1 MKKILA
7 LNFFPAFVP
16 VSNGGES
23 KLYNFYKVLSKY
35 HHITLLTS
43 THPDVNEEVI
53 YHTATFVE
61 RRIPKDHYFMD
72 CWSELSGH
80 LTKGHGDLSAPTIAA
95 SAAYPTLMHTA
106 YLQEYEAA
114 DIIVHDFPFTVD
126 FDIFLGLDSK
136 PRIYNSHNCETVL
149 YSSLHASEKSK
160 PIVDIV
166 AKAEK
171 KLLEHA
177 DLILY
182 CGDGDYESF
191 KELAPNKE
199 SVMFYSPNGMIE
211 QAKKL
216 SPRAAKNK
224 HSAVFVGSAH
234 LPNVS
239 AALYIA
245 ENIAPKCPEVTFDI
259 IGGCLPEGV
268 YASNVIRHGR
278 VSDSEKV
285 RLFDNASIALNPML
299 SGSGSNIKALDY
311 FSYGL
316 PVLSTSFGMRGF
328 NIESG
333 KHYIESELE
342 DFPKTINEILTDS
355 GFVNTMNIGA
365 EGKKYASAN
374 YTWEAIIKKLLP
386 QLEFVTS
393 KTQNYAL
400 VLNDYNSY
408 SGIGGGATR
417 TRGLYQAVNDITNVI
432 FLCFSDDDKIR
443 SDQYD
448 QNTHVI
454 SLPKSDAHLQEV
466 NKINSQF
473 HISCDDIIASN
484 HCTSNSL
491 LVTVYNILKKSARF
505 IIVEHPYMTPL
516 PIKFHDR
523 FIYSSQNN
531 ETKLKTELHRWHP
544 CKDYLVNMV
553 TTVEKNAV
561 EKAAMTIAVSEDD
574 AYSMLVGKRA
584 SGPMLVV
591 RNGSQL
597 PVNITD
603 RVNDDI
609 KSKMKARSAVFL
621 GSAHMPNVDAVNFL
635 LQNVVP
641 LCPDVQFNIVGSVC
655 NAISVKPARNVVLW
669 GVVDEET
676 KCAILSNSLFAI
688 NPVVTGSGS
697 NIKLADFFAN
707 GLFVVST
714 GFGLRGYPDTIKK
727 HIALAET
734 EKFSETI
741 NKLSVSDPIF
751 SVEMRNERRNIF
763 FSELSMVG
771 IARKFVSALENLEK
785 PKHKVL
791 FVTYR
796 YTYPELGGAESNL
809 KRFLKALGDTN
820 EFQIDVVTSEVSKI
834 NNYARFM
841 ENYEFDSTLG
851 APIEMSNLRFA
862 RFPVSHQSN
871 AFNENAL
878 QTAWRSQPAFEKA
891 VFQKSNINLID
902 GLAWGWS
909 DVEGV
914 SSEAYRW
921 AYSSCGIYVS
931 NAGSVFIKGYAP
943 VKSMITL
950 QSESG
955 AIYSYSEIEGNFSL
969 NLSVEGGNLEIFTS
983 APFDNG
989 GDPRP
994 LAFILHEL
1002 KISGKLIDITRPVL
1016 ADVNLIPADE
1026 VFSTLAEASEQ
1037 TRFPLNINLTDMR
1050 GPHSPVMEDFISSNI
1065 GKYDLVITHNIVFK
1079 PGVFALEL
1087 AKQHNVPS
1095 ILIPH
1100 AHLDD
1105 DYYHFPDLM
1114 EAARNATQVLTVP
1127 KAASNFYASRGCRSS
1142 YLPGGADIHEDF
1154 SNDCRDAF
1162 REIYKDKCSFVL
1174 ILGRKSGAKGYR
1186 SVLKAAEKLNQ
1197 NGTPINVVMIG
1208 PDDDGV
1214 TLDSPFVTYLGRQSR
1229 QVVRGALMECLALV
1243 NMSSSESFGI
1253 VLLEA
1258 WLARK
1263 PVIANNLCVAFHDM
1277 AVDGEN
1283 SLLVTSD
1290 KLEEAIKRLIDDPE
1304 LCKRLAENGYVTAQS
1319 FSWET
1324 VEEQFVDFCRS
1335 TVKHPQ

>member
-43 THPDVNEEVI
+43 THPDVSEEVI

-61 RRIPKDHYFMD
+61 RRIPKDNYFMN
-72 CWSELSGH
+72 CWAELSEH
-80 LTKGHGDLSAPTIAA
+80 LTKGHGDLSAPAIAA
-95 SAAYPTLMHTA
+95 SAAYPTLMHAA
-106 YLQEYEAA
+106 YLQEYETA
-114 DIIVHDFPFTVD
+114 DIIIHDFPFTVD
-126 FDIFLGLDSK
+126 FDIFMGFDDK
-136 PRIYNSHNCETVL
+136 PRVYNSHNCETVL

-191 KELAPNKE
+191 KELAPHKE

-211 QAKKL
+211 QAKVLLPHSEK
-216 SPRAAKNK
+216 KK

-239 AALYIA
+239 AALHIA
-245 ENIAPKCPEVTFDI
+245 ENIAPKCPQVTFDI
-259 IGGCLPEGV
+259 IGGCLPEGN

-278 VSDSEKV
+278 VTDAEKV
-285 RLFDNASIALNPML
+285 RLFSNASIALNPML

-316 PVLSTSFGMRGF
+316 PILSTSFGMRGF
-328 NIESG
+328 NTQPG
-333 KHYIESELE
+333 KHYIESDLN
-342 DFPKTINEILTDS
+342 DFPERINEILS
-355 GFVNTMNIGA
+355 EKSFSNILDVGV
-365 EGKKYASAN
+365 EGKSYASAH
-374 YTWEAIIKKLLP
+374 YTWEAIVKKLLP
-386 QLEFVTS
+386 QLHLLN
-393 KTQNYAL
+393 KKNQNFAL
-400 VLNDYNSY
+400 VLNDYNSF
-408 SGIGGGATR
+408 SGVGGGATR
-417 TRGLYQAVNDITNVI
+417 TRGLYQAVNDIANVV
-432 FLCFSDDDKIR
+432 FLCFSDDDKIH
-443 SDQYD
+443 SYQYD
-448 QNTHVI
+448 QKTHVI
-454 SLPKSDAHLQEV
+454 SLPKTDAHLQEV
-466 NKINSQF
+466 NKLNSQF

-484 HCTSNSL
+484 HCTSNNF
-491 LVTVYNILKKSARF
+491 LVSVYNIIKKAARY

-516 PIKFHDR
+516 PIKYHDR
-523 FIYSSQNN
+523 FVYSSQND
-531 ETKLKTELHRWHP
+531 ETKLKSELHKWNP

-591 RNGSQL
+591 RNGSQV
-597 PVNITD
+597 PVSISESINED
-603 RVNDDI
+603 V
-609 KSKMKARSAVFL
+609 KSKLNAKSAVFL

-635 LQNVVP
+635 LQHVVP

-655 NAISVKPARNVVLW
+655 NAIAIKPAKNVVLW

-688 NPVVTGSGS
+688 NPVITGSGS

-714 GFGLRGYPDTIKK
+714 GFGLRGYPDIIKK

-734 EKFSETI
+734 DKFSDVI
-741 NKLSVSDPIF
+741 NNLSVSDSIF
-751 SVEMRNERRNIF
+751 SEKMRHERKNIF
-763 FSELSMVG
+763 LSELSMVG
-771 IARKFVSALENLEK
+771 IARKFVGALENLEK
-785 PKHKVL
+785 PKRKVL

-796 YTYPELGGAESNL
+796 YTHPELGGAESNL

-820 EFQIDVVTSEVSKI
+820 EFEIDVVTSEVSKI
-834 NNYARFM
+834 NNNARFM
-841 ENYEFDSTLG
+841 ENYEFDSALG

-862 RFPVSHQSN
+862 RFPVSHQLETRTN
-871 AFNENAL
+871 KAL
-878 QTAWRSQPAFEKA
+878 HSAWRIQPAFEKA
-891 VFQKSNINLID
+891 VFQKSNISLYD

-914 SSEAYRW
+914 ASEAYRW
-921 AYSSCGIYVS
+921 GYSSCCIYAS
-931 NAGSVFIKGYAP
+931 SAGNVLIKGYAP
-943 VKSMITL
+943 VKSMLTL
-950 QSESG
+950 QAESG
-955 AIYSYSEIEGNFSL
+955 AIYSYSEVEGSFSL
-969 NLSVEGGNLEIFTS
+969 NIAVESGALEIFTS
-983 APFDNG
+983 SPFTNSH
-989 GDPRP
+989 DPRP

-1002 KISGKLIDITRPVL
+1002 KINDQLIDITRPVL
-1016 ADVNLIPADE
+1016 ADKSRIPADE
-1026 VFSTLAEASEQ
+1026 VFSTLSEAAEE
-1037 TRFPLNINLTDMR
+1037 TRFPLNINLTAMR
-1050 GPHSPVMEDFISSNI
+1050 GPHSPSMEDYISSNVS
-1065 GKYDLVITHNIVFK
+1065 KYDLVVTHNIVFK
-1079 PGVFALEL
+1079 PAVFALEM
-1087 AKQHNVPS
+1087 AKQNNVPS
-1095 ILIPH
+1095 LLIPH

-1127 KAASNFYASRGCRSS
+1127 KAASEFYTSRGCSS
-1142 YLPGGADIHEDF
+1142 TYLPGGADIHEEF
-1154 SNDCRDAF
+1154 SESDSNAF
-1162 REIYKDKCSFVL
+1162 REIYKDKRNFVL

-1186 SVLKAAEKLNQ
+1186 SVVQAVEKLNQ
-1197 NGTPINVVMIG
+1197 SGTKINVVMIG
-1208 PDDDGV
+1208 PDDDGIE
-1214 TLDSPFVTYLGRQSR
+1214 LDSPFVTYLGRQPR
-1229 QVVRGALMECLALV
+1229 QVVRGALLECLALV
-1243 NMSSSESFGI
+1243 NMSTSESFGI

-1258 WLARK
+1258 WLAKK

-1283 SLLVTSD
+1283 ALLVTPD
-1290 KLEEAIKRLIDDPE
+1290 GLQGALERVIDDAE
-1304 LCKRLAENGYVTAQS
+1304 LCKRLANNGYRTAQN

-1324 VEEQFVDFCRS
+1324 VEQQFVDFCRKA
-1335 TVKHPQ
+1335 VKN